1 MSTEEIDL
9 PHQEGPSWDIV
20 GKYATYE
27 AADIKRNE
35 LLSEENLQV
44 KIHYQGPRN
53 RKLFAVKKRM
63 DPDIIKREEK
73 KKRKARLSKKRRKK

>member
-1 MSTEEIDL
+1 MERNLLAHVSHLSMEGNTMSTEEIDL

-53 RKLFAVKKRM
+53 RKLLPLKKNGSRHH
-63 DPDIIKREEK
+63 
-73 KKRKARLSKKRRKK
+73 